1 MRNYLTSEGLLQDGS
16 EQRAILEEGALERN
30 TQIESMVPFT
40 PLDPREAEY
49 MRRTMVPAQLNEEGV
64 QQFITPEKA
73 IYEKNKLEI
82 QGLENKA
89 TSDFERKVNNPFFK
103 VSDFAVDLARNT
115 IAAPLNFLSNNEFFT
130 ADPSKTA
137 VEGYKGRLKQLSDLQ
152 TMNLEYFV
160 NGRTNRATAF
170 SDSLAQNA
178 SGTAKLNDK
187 SEYVQ
192 MYEDGTSAK
201 ILDAQGNPVKAL
213 DDSKISL
220 INGLPHRWDRI
231 NEQFVAVGDPEEF
244 MLQKTKIREQ
254 ELFVDSK
261 NVFDNDRSSLN
272 AAILSGERDVG
283 FINRKVDEITNLL
296 LQEEANGWNGVLAAL
311 PEGSAKALKQAIT
324 TLQANV
330 AFSTLQEMRNNS
342 KTGGALGN
350 VSDTEI
356 KLLYSKLGSL
366 DELNRKDQLLT
377 TFREIRY
384 NANEALHGV
393 KRKFFSE
400 RNRFYPTGDGDGQRQ
415 FDLVRDDFMTHGQT
429 KDDNTDTSQTDTDD
443 ALLQKFDTMFDFG
456 TPEKE

>member
-1 MRNYLTSEGLLQDGS
+1 
-16 EQRAILEEGALERN
+16 
-30 TQIESMVPFT
+30 
-40 PLDPREAEY
+40 
-49 MRRTMVPAQLNEEGV
+49 
-64 QQFITPEKA
+64 
-73 IYEKNKLEI
+73 
-82 QGLENKA
+82 
-89 TSDFERKVNNPFFK
+89 
-103 VSDFAVDLARNT
+103 
-115 IAAPLNFLSNNEFFT
+115 
-130 ADPSKTA
+130 
-137 VEGYKGRLKQLSDLQ
+137 
-152 TMNLEYFV
+152 MNLEYFV

-415 FDLVRDDFMTHGQT
+415 FDLVRDDFMTQGQT

-443 ALLQKFDTMFDFG
+443 ALLKKFDTMFDFG
-456 TPEKE
+456 TPENE